1 MPYFLPFGQLW
12 VKQQKTIQRRHPV
25 NSVYPCCGFNHSG
38 EKGMTEV
45 ELYEVTA
52 SHLEVVAAFMSN
64 YATHV
69 SIYLSLIFGYCVV
82 AYTAGRNLTRF
93 QVIVV
98 SLMFLVTAEL
108 QALFMVLWVTSAQ
121 ELLQELA
128 KVNSGFDTESGDFDG
143 RQIVG
148 IALWQAGIVA
158 SLAFMWSVRHPKT
171 D

>member
-1 MPYFLPFGQLW
+1 
-12 VKQQKTIQRRHPV
+12 
-25 NSVYPCCGFNHSG
+25 
-38 EKGMTEV
+38 MTEV

-121 ELLQELA
+121 ELLHELA